1 MNDRTPADFSMTLS
15 RAREGDPQAAA
26 VIFPLVYDQ
35 LRRVAGSYL
44 RDNASG
50 HTLQPTALVHEAFL
64 RLCQRDTPFNDRA
77 HFIAVA
83 ATAMRQILI
92 DHARRTGAQKRGGG
106 AARVTL
112 QDLPSSGSGEAALS
126 PVDVLALDAALTRL
140 AALSPRQARVIELQ
154 FFGGMTVDEVAEA
167 MAVSKSLVEKEWRRA
182 RAWIRSELAE
192 GADGGGEGAG

>member
-1 MNDRTPADFSMTLS
+1 MSNPTPDDFSATLT

-112 QDLPSSGSGEAALS
+112 EDVPSAGAGGAALS

-192 GADGGGEGAG
+192 GAEGEKGP